1 VGQLPTIGDLS
12 HLPGSCCRF
21 VGDVFDSV
29 DDESDF
35 SEKART
41 IQPFRPSAVLF
52 AGMNTIVFDLASVS
66 HLSRGKSLEFFAWLV
81 VHRN

>member
-1 VGQLPTIGDLS
+1 
-12 HLPGSCCRF
+12 
-21 VGDVFDSV
+21 V

-35 SEKART
+35 SEQARK